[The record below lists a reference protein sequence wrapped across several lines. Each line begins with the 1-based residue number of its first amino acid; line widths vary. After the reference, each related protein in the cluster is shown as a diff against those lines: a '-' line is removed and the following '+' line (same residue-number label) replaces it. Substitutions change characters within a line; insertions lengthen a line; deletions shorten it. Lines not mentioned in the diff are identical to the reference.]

1 MSSDELHSHSKS
13 APCESNFN
21 DVITQTARDHPLWAQ
36 PECAHDS
43 LGAISFSW
51 PIHAAWIPR
60 SPRAVRR
67 NCTTAL
73 HAIACSSGNP
83 GLLG

>member
-21 DVITQTARDHPLWAQ
+21 DGITQTARDHPLWGQ

-51 PIHAAWIPR
+51 PIHGAPGPFEETARPR
-60 SPRAVRR
+60 
-67 NCTTAL
+67 CTQLPAPLATP
-73 HAIACSSGNP
+73 AC
-83 GLLG
+83 LV